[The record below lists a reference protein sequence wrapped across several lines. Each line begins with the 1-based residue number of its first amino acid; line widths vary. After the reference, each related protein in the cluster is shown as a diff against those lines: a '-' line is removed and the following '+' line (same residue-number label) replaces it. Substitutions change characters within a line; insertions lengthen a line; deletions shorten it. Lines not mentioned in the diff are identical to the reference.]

1 MNTQDFKPF
10 IKSWEEIYA
19 LQGELQLMYRPY
31 FKERIANFDIN
42 TLEDQELFKKLCWQI
57 VEELAEAKEAI
68 EEAKEAIKEGSDDE
82 HFDEE
87 LIDAFNFT
95 LELYHLY
102 GMTPSFDWTLPKW
115 APILEDED
123 FAGGLLTL
131 IGNIGMTANCL
142 KNREWRQS
150 QYLVDLVVFED
161 RLKRIWTYFVVMF
174 EHFGLSENRVKEL
187 WSLKYQVNL
196 FRIKS
201 KY

>member
-57 VEELAEAKEAI
+57 VEELAEAKEALG
-68 EEAKEAIKEGSDDE
+68 EELDDE
-82 HFDEE
+82 HFYEE
-87 LIDAFNFT
+87 LADAFNFM
-95 LELYHLY
+95 LELYQLY
-102 GMTPSFDWTLPKW
+102 GMTPSFDWTLPRW
-115 APILEDED
+115 AQGFWGTGTFAED
-123 FAGGLLTL
+123 LLTL

-161 RLKRIWTYFVVMF
+161 RLKWIWTNFVIMF
-174 EHFGLSENRVKEL
+174 EHLGLSEDRVKEL

>member
-10 IKSWEEIYA
+10 TKSWEEIYA

-57 VEELAEAKEAI
+57 VEELAEAKDAI
-68 EEAKEAIKEGSDDE
+68 EGELDDE

-95 LELYHLY
+95 LELHQLY
-102 GMTPSFDWTLPKW
+102 GMAPSFDWTLPKG
-115 APILEDED
+115 AQDSED
-123 FAGGLLTL
+123 FAGDVLTL

-161 RLKRIWTYFVVMF
+161 RLKEIWTSFVTMF
-174 EHFGLSENRVKEL
+174 EHLGLSENRVKEL

>member
-57 VEELAEAKEAI
+57 VEELTEAMEAAEKP
-68 EEAKEAIKEGSDDE
+68 DDE
-82 HFDEE
+82 HLAEE
-87 LIDAFNFT
+87 LIDAFNFM

-102 GMTPSFDWTLPKW
+102 GMTPPLDWTLPKW
-115 APILEDED
+115 AQIMKVEFWSADML
-123 FAGGLLTL
+123 AL
-131 IGNIGMTANCL
+131 IGTIGMTANCL

-150 QYLVDLVVFED
+150 QYLVDLVVFEN
-161 RLKRIWTYFVVMF
+161 RLKSIWTAFIVVLYHAGF
-174 EHFGLSENRVKEL
+174 SETQVKEL

>member
-57 VEELAEAKEAI
+57 VEELTEAMEAKDKNE
-68 EEAKEAIKEGSDDE
+68 KD
-82 HFDEE
+82 HVLEE
-87 LIDAFNFT
+87 LIDAFNFM
-95 LELYHLY
+95 LELYQLY
-102 GMTPSFDWTLPKW
+102 GMTPPLDWTLPKW
-115 APILEDED
+115 AQIMKVEFWSADML
-123 FAGGLLTL
+123 AL
-131 IGNIGMTANCL
+131 IGTIGMTANCL

-150 QYLVDLVVFED
+150 QYLVDLVVFEN
-161 RLKRIWTYFVVMF
+161 RLKSIWTAFIVVLY
-174 EHFGLSENRVKEL
+174 HAGLSETQVKEL

>member
-10 IKSWEEIYA
+10 IKSWKEIYA

-57 VEELAEAKEAI
+57 VEELTEAMEAKDKN
-68 EEAKEAIKEGSDDE
+68 EED
-82 HFDEE
+82 HVLEE
-87 LIDAFNFT
+87 LIDAFNFM
-95 LELYHLY
+95 LELYQLY
-102 GMTPSFDWTLPKW
+102 GM
-115 APILEDED
+115 APDFAWGHTYGFRKDIADENFGENILELIKTI
-123 FAGGLLTL
+123 GLA
-131 IGNIGMTANCL
+131 ANCL

-150 QYLVDLVVFED
+150 QYMVDLVVFEE
-161 RLKRIWTYFVVMF
+161 RLWNIWAMF
-174 EHFGLSENRVKEL
+174 TMLFGSIGVTEDKVRKL

>member
-57 VEELAEAKEAI
+57 VEELTEAMEAKDKN
-68 EEAKEAIKEGSDDE
+68 EED
-82 HFDEE
+82 HVLEE
-87 LIDAFNFT
+87 LIDAFNFM
-95 LELYHLY
+95 LELYQLY
-102 GMTPSFDWTLPKW
+102 GM
-115 APILEDED
+115 APDFAWGHTYGFRKDIADENFKENILELIKTI
-123 FAGGLLTL
+123 GLA
-131 IGNIGMTANCL
+131 ANCL

-150 QYLVDLVVFED
+150 QYMVDLVVFED
-161 RLKRIWTYFVVMF
+161 RLKGIWTYFVIMF
-174 EHFGLSENRVKEL
+174 EHLGLSETRVKEL

>member
-57 VEELAEAKEAI
+57 VEELTEAMEAKDKNE
-68 EEAKEAIKEGSDDE
+68 KD
-82 HFDEE
+82 HVLEE
-87 LIDAFNFT
+87 LIDAFNFM
-95 LELYHLY
+95 LELYQLY
-102 GMTPSFDWTLPKW
+102 GM
-115 APILEDED
+115 APDFAWGHTYGFRKDIADENFEENILELIKTI
-123 FAGGLLTL
+123 GLA
-131 IGNIGMTANCL
+131 ANCL

-150 QYLVDLVVFED
+150 QYMVDLVVFEE
-161 RLKRIWTYFVVMF
+161 RLWNIWAMF
-174 EHFGLSENRVKEL
+174 DMLFGSIGVTEDKVREL

>member
-10 IKSWEEIYA
+10 IKSWEEIYT

-57 VEELAEAKEAI
+57 VEELTEAMEAKDKNE
-68 EEAKEAIKEGSDDE
+68 KD
-82 HFDEE
+82 HVLEE
-87 LIDAFNFT
+87 LIDAFNFM
-95 LELYHLY
+95 LELYQLY
-102 GMTPSFDWTLPKW
+102 GM
-115 APILEDED
+115 APDFAWGHTYRFRKDIADENFEENILELIKTI
-123 FAGGLLTL
+123 GLA
-131 IGNIGMTANCL
+131 ANCL

-150 QYLVDLVVFED
+150 QYMVDLVVFEE
-161 RLKRIWTYFVVMF
+161 RLWNIWAMFVML
-174 EHFGLSENRVKEL
+174 FGNIGVTEDKVREL

>member
-31 FKERIANFDIN
+31 FKERISNFDVN
-42 TLEDQELFKKLCWQI
+42 TLDDQELFKKLCWQI
-57 VEELAEAKEAI
+57 VEELTEAMEAKDKN
-68 EEAKEAIKEGSDDE
+68 EED
-82 HFDEE
+82 HVLEE
-87 LIDAFNFT
+87 LIDAFNFM
-95 LELYHLY
+95 LELYQLY

-115 APILEDED
+115 VQVLEDED
-123 FAGGLLTL
+123 FAGDLLTL

-161 RLKRIWTYFVVMF
+161 RLKWIWTYFVIMF
-174 EHFGLSENRVKEL
+174 EHLGLSENRVKEL
-187 WSLKYQVNL
+187 WSLKYQVNM

>member
-19 LQGELQLMYRPY
+19 LQGELQLMYRSY

-68 EEAKEAIKEGSDDE
+68 EEELDGE

-95 LELYHLY
+95 LELYQLY
-102 GMTPSFDWTLPKW
+102 GVTPSFDWTLPKC
-115 APILEDED
+115 AQDSED
-123 FAGGLLTL
+123 FAGDLLTL

-161 RLKRIWTYFVVMF
+161 RLKGIWTSFVIMF
-174 EHFGLSENRVKEL
+174 EHLGLSENRVKEL

>member
-57 VEELAEAKEAI
+57 VEELTEAMEAKDKN
-68 EEAKEAIKEGSDDE
+68 EED
-82 HFDEE
+82 HVLEE
-87 LIDAFNFT
+87 LIDAFNFM
-95 LELYHLY
+95 LELYQLY

-115 APILEDED
+115 AQVLEDED
-123 FAGGLLTL
+123 FAGDLLTL

-150 QYLVDLVVFED
+150 QYMVDLVVFED
-161 RLKRIWTYFVVMF
+161 RLKRIWTYFVIMF
-174 EHFGLSENRVKEL
+174 EHLGLSETQVKEL
-187 WSLKYQVNL
+187 WSLKYQVNV

>member
-57 VEELAEAKEAI
+57 VEELAEAKDAI
-68 EEAKEAIKEGSDDE
+68 EGELDDE

-95 LELYHLY
+95 LELYQLY
-102 GMTPSFDWTLPKW
+102 GMAPSFDWTLPKG
-115 APILEDED
+115 AQDSED
-123 FAGGLLTL
+123 FAGDVLTL

-161 RLKRIWTYFVVMF
+161 RLKEIWTSFVTMF
-174 EHFGLSENRVKEL
+174 EHLGLSENRVKEL

>member
-68 EEAKEAIKEGSDDE
+68 EEELDGE
-82 HFDEE
+82 HFEEE
-87 LIDAFNFT
+87 LIDAFNFM
-95 LELYHLY
+95 LELYQLY
-102 GMTPSFDWTLPKW
+102 GMTPTFDWTLPEW
-115 APILEDED
+115 AQDSED
-123 FAGGLLTL
+123 FAGDLLTL

-161 RLKRIWTYFVVMF
+161 RLKGIWASFVIMSG
-174 EHFGLSENRVKEL
+174 HLGLSENRVKEL

>member
-57 VEELAEAKEAI
+57 VEELTEAMEAAEKP
-68 EEAKEAIKEGSDDE
+68 DDE
-82 HFDEE
+82 HLAEE
-87 LIDAFNFT
+87 LIDAFNFM
-95 LELYHLY
+95 LELYQLY
-102 GMTPSFDWTLPKW
+102 GMTPPLDWTLPKW
-115 APILEDED
+115 AQIMKVEFWSADML
-123 FAGGLLTL
+123 AL
-131 IGNIGMTANCL
+131 IGTIGMTANCL

-150 QYLVDLVVFED
+150 QYLVDLMVFEN
-161 RLKRIWTYFVVMF
+161 RLKSIWTAFIVVLY
-174 EHFGLSENRVKEL
+174 HAGLSETQVKEL

>member
-10 IKSWEEIYA
+10 IKSWKKIYA

-57 VEELAEAKEAI
+57 VEELTEAMEAKDKN
-68 EEAKEAIKEGSDDE
+68 EED
-82 HFDEE
+82 HVLEE
-87 LIDAFNFT
+87 LIDAFNFM
-95 LELYHLY
+95 LELYQLY
-102 GMTPSFDWTLPKW
+102 GM
-115 APILEDED
+115 APGFAWGHTYGFRKDIADENFEKNILELIKTI
-123 FAGGLLTL
+123 GLA
-131 IGNIGMTANCL
+131 ANCL

-150 QYLVDLVVFED
+150 QYMVDLVVFED
-161 RLKRIWTYFVVMF
+161 RLKWIWTYFVIMF
-174 EHFGLSENRVKEL
+174 EHLGLSETRVKEL

>member
-1 MNTQDFKPF
+1 MNTQDFEPF

-57 VEELAEAKEAI
+57 VEELTEAMEAKDKNE
-68 EEAKEAIKEGSDDE
+68 KD
-82 HFDEE
+82 HVLEE
-87 LIDAFNFT
+87 LIDAFNFM
-95 LELYHLY
+95 LELYQLY
-102 GMTPSFDWTLPKW
+102 GM
-115 APILEDED
+115 APDFAWGHTYGFRKDIADENFEENILELIKTI
-123 FAGGLLTL
+123 GLA
-131 IGNIGMTANCL
+131 ANCL

-150 QYLVDLVVFED
+150 QYMVDLVVFEE
-161 RLKRIWTYFVVMF
+161 RLWNIWAMF
-174 EHFGLSENRVKEL
+174 AMFFGSIGVTEDKVREL

>member
-68 EEAKEAIKEGSDDE
+68 EEELDDE
-82 HFDEE
+82 HFYEE

-95 LELYHLY
+95 LELYQLY

-115 APILEDED
+115 AKDLED
-123 FAGGLLTL
+123 FAGDLLTL
-131 IGNIGMTANCL
+131 IGNIGMIANCL

-161 RLKRIWTYFVVMF
+161 RLKGIWTSFVIVF
-174 EHFGLSENRVKEL
+174 EHLGLSENRVKEL

>member
-57 VEELAEAKEAI
+57 VEELTEAMEAKDKNE
-68 EEAKEAIKEGSDDE
+68 KD
-82 HFDEE
+82 HVLEE
-87 LIDAFNFT
+87 LIDAFNFM
-95 LELYHLY
+95 LELYQLY
-102 GMTPSFDWTLPKW
+102 GM
-115 APILEDED
+115 APDFAWGHTYGFRKDIADENFEENILELIKTI
-123 FAGGLLTL
+123 GLA
-131 IGNIGMTANCL
+131 ANCL

-150 QYLVDLVVFED
+150 QYMVDLVVFEE
-161 RLKRIWTYFVVMF
+161 RLWNIWAMF
-174 EHFGLSENRVKEL
+174 AMLFESIGVTEDKVREL

>member
-10 IKSWEEIYA
+10 TKSWEEIYA

-57 VEELAEAKEAI
+57 VEELTEAMEAAEEPD
-68 EEAKEAIKEGSDDE
+68 GE
-82 HFDEE
+82 HLAEE
-87 LIDAFNFT
+87 LIDAFNFM
-95 LELYHLY
+95 LELYQLY
-102 GMTPSFDWTLPKW
+102 GMAPTFDWTLPKR
-115 APILEDED
+115 AQVLEDGD
-123 FAGGLLTL
+123 FAGDLLTL

-150 QYLVDLVVFED
+150 QYMVDLVVFED
-161 RLKRIWTYFVVMF
+161 RLKWIWTYFVIMF
-174 EHFGLSENRVKEL
+174 EHLGLSEPRVKEL

>member
-19 LQGELQLMYRPY
+19 LQGELQLMYRPH

-57 VEELAEAKEAI
+57 VEELTGAFN
-68 EEAKEAIKEGSDDE
+68 
-82 HFDEE
+82 FDEG
-87 LIDAFNFT
+87 LTDAFNFM
-95 LELYHLY
+95 LELYQLY
-102 GMTPSFDWTLPKW
+102 GTAPSFDWTLPKW
-115 APILEDED
+115 AQVLEDED
-123 FAGGLLTL
+123 FEGGLLTL
-131 IGNIGMTANCL
+131 IGSISMTANCL

-161 RLKRIWTYFVVMF
+161 RLKWIWTYFVIMF
-174 EHFGLSENRVKEL
+174 GHLGLSEDRVKEL

-201 KY
+201 NY

>member
-57 VEELAEAKEAI
+57 VEELAEAM
-68 EEAKEAIKEGSDDE
+68 EAKDKNEED
-82 HFDEE
+82 HVLEE
-87 LIDAFNFT
+87 LVDAFNFM
-95 LELYHLY
+95 LELYQLC
-102 GMTPSFDWTLPKW
+102 GV
-115 APILEDED
+115 APDFAWGHTCGFRKDIADENFEENILELIKTI
-123 FAGGLLTL
+123 GLA
-131 IGNIGMTANCL
+131 ANCL

-150 QYLVDLVVFED
+150 QYMVDLVVFEE
-161 RLKRIWTYFVVMF
+161 RLRNIQAMF
-174 EHFGLSENRVKEL
+174 AMLFGSIGVPEDKVREL

>member
-19 LQGELQLMYRPY
+19 LQGELQLMYRLY

-57 VEELAEAKEAI
+57 VEELTEAMEAKDKN
-68 EEAKEAIKEGSDDE
+68 EED
-82 HFDEE
+82 HVLEE
-87 LIDAFNFT
+87 LIDAFNFM
-95 LELYHLY
+95 LELYQLY
-102 GMTPSFDWTLPKW
+102 GM
-115 APILEDED
+115 APDFAWGHTYGFRKDIADENFEENILELIKTI
-123 FAGGLLTL
+123 GLA
-131 IGNIGMTANCL
+131 ANCL

-150 QYLVDLVVFED
+150 QYMVDLVVFED
-161 RLKRIWTYFVVMF
+161 RLKWIWTYFVIMF
-174 EHFGLSENRVKEL
+174 EHLGLSETRVKEL

>member
-68 EEAKEAIKEGSDDE
+68 EEELDSE
-82 HFDEE
+82 HFEEE
-87 LIDAFNFT
+87 LIDAFNFM
-95 LELYHLY
+95 LELYQLY
-102 GMTPSFDWTLPKW
+102 GMTPTFDWTTPKW
-115 APILEDED
+115 AQVLEDED
-123 FAGGLLTL
+123 FAGDLLTL
-131 IGNIGMTANCL
+131 IGTIGMTANCL

-150 QYLVDLVVFED
+150 QYLVDLVVFEN
-161 RLKRIWTYFVVMF
+161 RLKSIWPAFIVVLD
-174 EHFGLSENRVKEL
+174 HAGLSETQVKGL

>member
-57 VEELAEAKEAI
+57 VEELTEAMEAKDKNE
-68 EEAKEAIKEGSDDE
+68 KD
-82 HFDEE
+82 HVLEE
-87 LIDAFNFT
+87 LIDAFNFM
-95 LELYHLY
+95 LELYQLY
-102 GMTPSFDWTLPKW
+102 GM
-115 APILEDED
+115 APDFAWGHTYGFRKDIADENFEENILELIKTI
-123 FAGGLLTL
+123 GLA
-131 IGNIGMTANCL
+131 ANCL

-150 QYLVDLVVFED
+150 QYMVDLVVFED
-161 RLKRIWTYFVVMF
+161 RFKWIWAYFVIMF
-174 EHFGLSENRVKEL
+174 EHLGLSETRVKEL

>member
-57 VEELAEAKEAI
+57 VEELTEAMEAKDKN
-68 EEAKEAIKEGSDDE
+68 EED
-82 HFDEE
+82 HVLEE
-87 LIDAFNFT
+87 LIDAFNFM
-95 LELYHLY
+95 LELYQLY
-102 GMTPSFDWTLPKW
+102 GM
-115 APILEDED
+115 APDFAWGHTYGFRKDIADENFEENILELIKTI
-123 FAGGLLTL
+123 GLA
-131 IGNIGMTANCL
+131 ANCL

-150 QYLVDLVVFED
+150 QYMVDLVVFEE
-161 RLKRIWTYFVVMF
+161 RLWNIWAMF
-174 EHFGLSENRVKEL
+174 AMLFGSIGVPEDKVREL

>member
-10 IKSWEEIYA
+10 IKSWKEIYA

-57 VEELAEAKEAI
+57 VEELTEAMEAKDKN
-68 EEAKEAIKEGSDDE
+68 EED
-82 HFDEE
+82 HVLEE
-87 LIDAFNFT
+87 LIDAFNFM
-95 LELYHLY
+95 LELYQLY
-102 GMTPSFDWTLPKW
+102 GMTPTFDWTLPKW
-115 APILEDED
+115 AQVLEDED
-123 FAGGLLTL
+123 FAGDLLTL

-161 RLKRIWTYFVVMF
+161 RLKWIWTYFVIMF
-174 EHFGLSENRVKEL
+174 EHLGLSEDRVKEL

>member
-57 VEELAEAKEAI
+57 VEELTEAMEAKDKNE
-68 EEAKEAIKEGSDDE
+68 KD
-82 HFDEE
+82 HVLEE
-87 LIDAFNFT
+87 LIDAFNFM
-95 LELYHLY
+95 LELYQLY
-102 GMTPSFDWTLPKW
+102 GMTPTFDWTMPKW
-115 APILEDED
+115 TQVLEDED
-123 FAGGLLTL
+123 FAGDLLTL
-131 IGNIGMTANCL
+131 IGHIGMTANCL

-150 QYLVDLVVFED
+150 QYLVDLVVFEN
-161 RLKRIWTYFVVMF
+161 RLKSIWTAFIVVLY
-174 EHFGLSENRVKEL
+174 HAGLSETRVKEL

>member
-57 VEELAEAKEAI
+57 VEELTEAMEAAEKP
-68 EEAKEAIKEGSDDE
+68 DDE
-82 HFDEE
+82 HLAEE
-87 LIDAFNFT
+87 LIDAFNFM
-95 LELYHLY
+95 LELYQLY
-102 GMTPSFDWTLPKW
+102 GMTPPLDWTLPKRAQIMKAEFW
-115 APILEDED
+115 SADML
-123 FAGGLLTL
+123 AL
-131 IGNIGMTANCL
+131 IGTIGMTANCL

-150 QYLVDLVVFED
+150 QYLVDLVVFEN
-161 RLKRIWTYFVVMF
+161 RLKSIWPAFIVVLY
-174 EHFGLSENRVKEL
+174 HAGLSETQVKEL

>member
-57 VEELAEAKEAI
+57 VEELTEAMEAKDKNE
-68 EEAKEAIKEGSDDE
+68 KD
-82 HFDEE
+82 HVLEE
-87 LIDAFNFT
+87 LIDAFNFM
-95 LELYHLY
+95 LELYQLY
-102 GMTPSFDWTLPKW
+102 GM
-115 APILEDED
+115 APDFAWGHTYGFRKDIADENFGENILELIKTI
-123 FAGGLLTL
+123 GLA
-131 IGNIGMTANCL
+131 ANCL

-150 QYLVDLVVFED
+150 QYMVDLVVFEE
-161 RLKRIWTYFVVMF
+161 RLWNVRAMF
-174 EHFGLSENRVKEL
+174 AMLFGSIGVTEDKVREL
-187 WSLKYQVNL
+187 WSLKYQVNM

>member
-10 IKSWEEIYA
+10 IESWEEIYA

-57 VEELAEAKEAI
+57 VEELTEAMEAKDKNE
-68 EEAKEAIKEGSDDE
+68 KD
-82 HFDEE
+82 HVLEE
-87 LIDAFNFT
+87 LIDAFNFM
-95 LELYHLY
+95 LELYQLY
-102 GMTPSFDWTLPKW
+102 GM
-115 APILEDED
+115 APDFAWGHTYGFRKDIADENFEENILELIKTI
-123 FAGGLLTL
+123 GLA
-131 IGNIGMTANCL
+131 ANCL

-150 QYLVDLVVFED
+150 QYMVDLVVFEE
-161 RLKRIWTYFVVMF
+161 RLWNIWAMF
-174 EHFGLSENRVKEL
+174 AMFFGSIGVTEDKVREL

>member
-68 EEAKEAIKEGSDDE
+68 EGELDEGELDGE
-82 HFDEE
+82 HFNEE
-87 LIDAFNFT
+87 LIDAFNFM
-95 LELYHLY
+95 LELYQLY
-102 GMTPSFDWTLPKW
+102 GMTPPFVWKLPKW
-115 APILEDED
+115 AQVLEDED
-123 FAGGLLTL
+123 FAGDLLTL

-150 QYLVDLVVFED
+150 QYMVDLIVFEG
-161 RLKRIWTYFVVMF
+161 RLKRIWIYFVIMF
-174 EHFGLSENRVKEL
+174 EHLGLSETRVKEL

>member
-57 VEELAEAKEAI
+57 VEELTEAMEAKDKNE
-68 EEAKEAIKEGSDDE
+68 KD
-82 HFDEE
+82 HVLEE
-87 LIDAFNFT
+87 LIDAFNFM
-95 LELYHLY
+95 LELYQLY
-102 GMTPSFDWTLPKW
+102 GM
-115 APILEDED
+115 APDFAWGHTYGFRKDIADENFEENILELIKTI
-123 FAGGLLTL
+123 GLA
-131 IGNIGMTANCL
+131 ANCL

-150 QYLVDLVVFED
+150 QYMVDLVVFED
-161 RLKRIWTYFVVMF
+161 RLKWIWTYFVIMF
-174 EHFGLSENRVKEL
+174 EHLGLSETRVKEL
-187 WSLKYQVNL
+187 WSLKYQVNV

>member
-57 VEELAEAKEAI
+57 VEELTEAMEAKDKNE
-68 EEAKEAIKEGSDDE
+68 KD
-82 HFDEE
+82 HVLEE
-87 LIDAFNFT
+87 LIDAFNFM
-95 LELYHLY
+95 LELYQLY
-102 GMTPSFDWTLPKW
+102 GMTPPLNWTLPKW
-115 APILEDED
+115 AQIMKVEFWSADML
-123 FAGGLLTL
+123 AL
-131 IGNIGMTANCL
+131 IGTIGMTANCL

-150 QYLVDLVVFED
+150 QYLVDLVVFEN
-161 RLKRIWTYFVVMF
+161 RLKSIWTAFIVVLY
-174 EHFGLSENRVKEL
+174 HAGLSETQVKEL

>member
-57 VEELAEAKEAI
+57 VEELTEAMEAKDKN
-68 EEAKEAIKEGSDDE
+68 EED
-82 HFDEE
+82 HVLEE
-87 LIDAFNFT
+87 LIDAFNFM
-95 LELYHLY
+95 LELYQLY
-102 GMTPSFDWTLPKW
+102 GMVPDFAWGHTYGFRKDI
-115 APILEDED
+115 ADENFEENILELIKTI
-123 FAGGLLTL
+123 GLA
-131 IGNIGMTANCL
+131 ANCL

-150 QYLVDLVVFED
+150 QYMVDLVVFEE
-161 RLKRIWTYFVVMF
+161 RLWNIWAMF
-174 EHFGLSENRVKEL
+174 AMFFGSIGVTEDKVREL

>member
-1 MNTQDFKPF
+1 MNTQDFKPS
-10 IKSWEEIYA
+10 IKSWEEIYSR
-19 LQGELQLMYRPY
+19 QGELQLMYRPY

-68 EEAKEAIKEGSDDE
+68 EKELDGE

-87 LIDAFNFT
+87 LIDAFNFM
-95 LELYHLY
+95 LELHQLY
-102 GMTPSFDWTLPKW
+102 GMPPSFDWTLPKW
-115 APILEDED
+115 AQDPEDRD
-123 FAGGLLTL
+123 FARDLLTL

-161 RLKRIWTYFVVMF
+161 RLKGIWTSFVIMF
-174 EHFGLSENRVKEL
+174 EHLGLFENRVKEL

>member
-10 IKSWEEIYA
+10 IKSWEDIYA

-68 EEAKEAIKEGSDDE
+68 EWELDEGELDGE
-82 HFDEE
+82 HFNEE
-87 LIDAFNFT
+87 LIDAFNFM
-95 LELYHLY
+95 LELYQLY
-102 GMTPSFDWTLPKW
+102 GMTPTFVWKLPKW
-115 APILEDED
+115 AQVLEDEG
-123 FAGGLLTL
+123 FAGDLLTL

-150 QYLVDLVVFED
+150 QYMVDLLVFEG
-161 RLKRIWTYFVVMF
+161 RLKQIWTYFVIMF
-174 EHFGLSENRVKEL
+174 EHLGLSETRVKEL